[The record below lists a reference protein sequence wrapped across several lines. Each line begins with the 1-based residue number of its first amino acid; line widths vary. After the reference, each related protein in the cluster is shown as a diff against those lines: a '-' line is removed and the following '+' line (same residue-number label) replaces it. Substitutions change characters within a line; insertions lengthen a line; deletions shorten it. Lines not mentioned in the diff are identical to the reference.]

1 VATYGAE
8 SWLLN
13 KDVAKWLAVFE
24 RKVLRRMFGRI
35 KVNENWIKRYNKEVI
50 QLFGDLD
57 HFHFS

>member
-1 VATYGAE
+1 MATYGAE